1 MFQDFQKKE
10 NRLKR
15 HTSKNTLIDKLVK
28 YIKTGKS
35 FKLIF

>member
-10 NRLKR
+10 NRVKKHL
-15 HTSKNTLIDKLVK
+15 TNLSLMAKLVK